1 MVDPVSFEMLP
12 ESELWD
18 KLTKRERLIFFDI
31 EITARCNNDCTH
43 CYINLPAGDHEAK
56 KKELSLKQICDIADQ
71 AVEMGALW
79 CLITG
84 GEPLLREDFVDIY
97 MALRKKGLLT
107 SVFTN
112 ACLVTEE
119 HADLFWKYPPRDIE
133 VTVYG
138 VTKSTY
144 EKISRRPGSFEA
156 FMCGLDIL
164 LSRGIQVRFKT
175 MALRSNLNELPQIA
189 EFCRQRTK
197 DYFRFDPQLHLR
209 FDRDDRRNELIR
221 SERLTPEQVVAV
233 EKADAERFGV
243 LKKNCDQ
250 LIDQNFEHCEDNH
263 LFRCGA
269 GLGNFSVSY
278 DGFFRLCSSLWHP
291 DCVYDLKRGTLKEAW
306 YEFVPKVRDMR
317 SDNRGFLEKC
327 SKCSIINLCSW
338 CPANAYLE
346 TGRLDLPVEFFCDI
360 AKAREKLLIQ

>member
-1 MVDPVSFEMLP
+1 MVDPVSYEVFP

-18 KLTKRERLIFFDI
+18 KLAKRKRLIFFDI

-56 KKELSLKQICDIADQ
+56 NKELSLKQICDIADQ

-84 GEPLLREDFVDIY
+84 GEPLLREDFFDIY
-97 MALRKKGLLT
+97 MVLRKKGLLT

-119 HADLFWKYPPRDIE
+119 HADLFQKYPPRDIE

-164 LSRGIQVRFKT
+164 LSRGI
-175 MALRSNLNELPQIA
+175 
-189 EFCRQRTK
+189 
-197 DYFRFDPQLHLR
+197 
-209 FDRDDRRNELIR
+209 
-221 SERLTPEQVVAV
+221 
-233 EKADAERFGV
+233 
-243 LKKNCDQ
+243 
-250 LIDQNFEHCEDNH
+250 
-263 LFRCGA
+263 
-269 GLGNFSVSY
+269 
-278 DGFFRLCSSLWHP
+278 
-291 DCVYDLKRGTLKEAW
+291 
-306 YEFVPKVRDMR
+306 
-317 SDNRGFLEKC
+317 
-327 SKCSIINLCSW
+327 
-338 CPANAYLE
+338 
-346 TGRLDLPVEFFCDI
+346 
-360 AKAREKLLIQ
+360 